1 MSESYFNY
9 KITEFLVEPLG
20 GGEPFDLTS
29 CISSIQYFED
39 LFSPSIFITM
49 TIVDSSGILNSLPNK
64 EQGREGIRGGERVS
78 LVIEHPATKETITL
92 DETKNTYYIY
102 KVYGSTTQSTKE
114 VFTIDLCPAEVFMN
128 ETSRVIGKYKT
139 TIGQTAY
146 DILKKVLYEN
156 KDNANLKKENIEDTA
171 NNYVFY
177 GNIKR
182 PFTVLTW
189 LCPKAIPKNS
199 LSKSTPEKGT
209 AGFLFY
215 QNKNGFNFR
224 SVDSL
229 FSGFKLN
236 TTNKVGIATYFYTE
250 QAPSPAS
257 IDSNF
262 RISSMPVFEKN
273 VNIME
278 NLRIG
283 MYSSKNY
290 FFDINAR
297 KFDTYNYTLKESYPL
312 MSHASKS
319 NTPPQIPLGL
329 DSKDHPSRLMVRIL
343 DNFSADPAN
352 DPPNPPAAPN
362 GSKDNTLYYQAQSVA
377 RYNLAFSQSLN
388 ITVPL
393 NLKLTVGN
401 LVELNFG
408 YITKEAGKK
417 GTKDKQKSG
426 YYLIKELSHLFEQG
440 QHKGWTALKLI
451 KDSYGEPPE

>member
-9 KITEFLVEPLG
+9 KITKFIVEPLG
-20 GGEPFDLTS
+20 DDGNGYDLTS

-49 TIVDSSGILNSLPNK
+49 TIVDSAGILNSLPNK
-64 EQGREGIRGGERVS
+64 EKGKEGIRGGERVS

-114 VFTIDLCPAEVFMN
+114 VFTIDLCPAEVFKN
-128 ETSRVIGKYKT
+128 ETSRVTKKYKDAVQI
-139 TIGQTAY
+139 TITE
-146 DILKKVLYEN
+146 ILKNVLRTTNY
-156 KDNANLKKENIEDTA
+156 KTDNIEPTSNTYA
-171 NNYVFY
+171 FY
-177 GNIKR
+177 GNNKR

-189 LCPKAIPKNS
+189 LCPKSIPVTGS
-199 LSKSTPEKGT
+199 LGAEKGT

-215 QNKNGFNFR
+215 QNKNGFNFK
-224 SVDSL
+224 SVDTL
-229 FSGFKLN
+229 MSGFKSG
-236 TTNKVGIATYFYTE
+236 TANKKDIITYYYTE
-250 QAPSPAS
+250 QVELPAS
-257 IDSNF
+257 SNSNF
-262 RISSMPVFEKN
+262 KISSIPVFEKN

-283 MYSSKNY
+283 MYSSANI
-290 FFDINAR
+290 FFDLNT
-297 KFDTYNYTLKESYPL
+297 KTSEVYKYKLNQSYDI
-312 MSHASKS
+312 MKHTSSK
-319 NTPPQIPLGL
+319 NQKPEIPLGL
-329 DSKDHPSRLMVRIL
+329 EDNPSRLMVKLI
-343 DNFSADPAN
+343 DSIVADPKAN
-352 DPPNPPAAPN
+352 SNPLK
-362 GSKDNTLYYQAQSVA
+362 SQDNRIKYQSQSVA

-393 NLKLTVGN
+393 NLKLTVGD
-401 LVELNFG
+401 VIELNFG

-451 KDSYGEPPE
+451 RDSYGEPAE